1 MKKFAAQHL
10 WLRSYRRKN
19 PRLLLY
25 WTSKQTA
32 KDRGWKHTILL
43 KDFPQIPEYCPVFP
57 WVKIKIL
64 KGRGR
69 GFKNPTAPSVD
80 RIDSSKGY
88 VKGNVRI
95 ISWRANMLRNDG
107 TLKEFEALVRDQKRL
122 ANN

>member
-1 MKKFAAQHL
+1 MKQNKQHL
-10 WLRSYRRKN
+10 WLRDYRRKK
-19 PRLLLY
+19 PRLRLY
-25 WTSKQTA
+25 WTTKQNA
-32 KDRGWKHTILL
+32 SLRGLKHTLEF